1 MAIVSIT
8 ATTSELLQLS
18 KAVKFAVSDK
28 PDNRR
33 HTLVLND
40 APGGGS
46 TWAVT
51 DPQGN
56 VKRG

>member
-1 MAIVSIT
+1 MATVSIT
-8 ATTSELLQLS
+8 ATAAELLQLS
-18 KAVKFAVSDK
+18 KAIKFSLADK
-28 PDNRR
+28 LESRR
-33 HTLVLND
+33 FTISIND

-46 TWAVT
+46 TWSVT